1 MAALESVLEQALRLS
16 EEDRSEL
23 VERLLRSLEPDD
35 GEELMPEAWEAAWS
49 AEIQRRLREV
59 REGAV
64 ELVDG
69 DEVLGEAL
77 QDLKSKRP

>member
-35 GEELMPEAWEAAWS
+35 GEELTPEAWEAAWS